1 MDSALWLAML
11 AAAAGTFLL
20 RMLPLLWMQ
29 RHLDRRDN
37 QESVESMPIWLR
49 VLGPAMIAAMFGVS
63 VVPASLTFTSWLATL
78 LGGAL
83 TLAVWYRTRSLGWPV
98 FAGVAMYGVVEI
110 VASLTR

>member
-1 MDSALWLAML
+1 MDSTLWIAML

-29 RHLDRRDN
+29 RHLDRRD
-37 QESVESMPIWLR
+37 SHKTVEQMPVWLR

-63 VVPASLTFTSWLATL
+63 VVPATLTLTSWLATL

-98 FAGVAMYGVVEI
+98 FAGVAMYGVVE
-110 VASLTR
+110 VLASLSQ

>member
-1 MDSALWLAML
+1 MDSTLWIAML

-29 RHLDRRDN
+29 RHLDRRDS
-37 QESVESMPIWLR
+37 QKTVEQMPVWLR

-63 VVPASLTFTSWLATL
+63 VVPATLTPTSWLATL

-98 FAGVAMYGVVEI
+98 FAGVAMFGVVKI
-110 VASLTR
+110 LATFSQ